1 MAYADYP
8 DQRTWRQREQWLQE
22 TEESFQH
29 PQASYMMSAHGI
41 FVSRDLDLAFC
52 AGAWVAVII
61 LSHTIIDAVVRDT
74 EFDDYK
80 SSSFKLFGD
89 DEELHWLRMK
99 RNELVNVKEI
109 SSVINP
115 GELDKIESYY
125 KAMEED
131 ARRAIK
137 TVFRIIY
144 ASPGT

>member
-8 DQRTWRQREQWLQE
+8 SQEIWQQREQWLQE

-29 PQASYMMSAHGI
+29 PLGSYELSAHGI

-52 AGAWVAVII
+52 SGAWVAVII
-61 LSHTIIDAVVRDT
+61 LSHVIIDAVVRDT

-89 DEELHWLRMK
+89 DTELHWLRMK
-99 RNELVNVKEI
+99 RNELVHVREV
-109 SSVINP
+109 SSVIDP

-125 KAMEED
+125 GAMEED
-131 ARRAIK
+131 ARRAVK
-137 TVFRIIY
+137 SVFRIMY
-144 ASPGT
+144 ANPGT